1 MNEKIF
7 KEKLD
12 ELNINY
18 DEEKLS
24 TLEKYYLELVS
35 YNEKVNLTA
44 ITKKEDV
51 YLKHFYDS
59 LTITKV
65 IDLNEVDNLL
75 DIGSGAGFPGL
86 VLKIF
91 YPNLNVTLIDSNNK
105 KTIFLA
111 YISQKL
117 GLKNVI
123 VINDRVEN
131 FAKNNLNSF
140 DVVTARAVTQ
150 LNILSE
156 LAMPLVKKNKYFI
169 AMKGNVDSEFS
180 DGAFAITKMH
190 GEILDRQEFYLNEN
204 DNKRTLILIRK
215 NSDTELKELRSYDK
229 IVKKPLQKGK

>member
-1 MNEKIF
+1 MNEKKF

-24 TLEKYYLELVS
+24 TLEKYYLDLVS

-65 IDLNEVDNLL
+65 IDINEVDNLL

-105 KTIFLA
+105 KTTFLA

-117 GLKNVI
+117 GLKNVT

-156 LAMPLVKKNKYFI
+156 LAMPLVKKNKYFV
-169 AMKGNVDSEFS
+169 AMKGNVDSELL
-180 DGAFAITKMH
+180 DGTFAITKMR
-190 GEILDRQEFYLNEN
+190 GEILDKQEFYLNEN